1 MENNLE
7 VNAGGT
13 SRVKFLVGGL
23 LILAAVVYLI
33 ASSTKAGA
41 QYFYT
46 VEEMQAKVVPGDGK
60 QLRVTGAVIGD
71 TIEYDPETLTLKFD
85 VAHMPADNELL
96 NVEGG
101 LAMALHEAVSDP
113 GRTRMQVVY
122 VGVKPDLLKNEAQAI
137 MTGALDANG
146 VFQADELLLK
156 CPTKYED
163 AAPEQ
168 VDV

>member
-1 MENNLE
+1 MENNVE
-7 VNAGGT
+7 ANTGGT
-13 SRVKFLVGGL
+13 GRIKFIVGGL

-46 VEEMQAKVVPGDGK
+46 VEELQAKVEPGDGK
-60 QLRVTGAVIGD
+60 QLRVTGAVVGD
-71 TIEYDPETLTLKFD
+71 SIEYDPNTLTLKFT

-96 NVEGG
+96 NEEGG
-101 LAMALHEAVSDP
+101 LAVALHEAVIDP

-137 MTGALDANG
+137 MTGTLDANG

-163 AAPEQ
+163 AAPDQ
-168 VDV
+168 VDA

>member
-1 MENNLE
+1 MENSVE
-7 VNAGGT
+7 TNAGGGG
-13 SRVKFLVGGL
+13 RVKFIVGGL
-23 LILAAVVYLI
+23 LILAAVIYLI
-33 ASSTKAGA
+33 ASATQAGA

-46 VEEMQAKVVPGDGK
+46 VEEMQAKVEPGDGK

-71 TIEYDPETLTLKFD
+71 TIAYDPETLTLKFD
-85 VAHMPADNELL
+85 VAHMPADNEIL
-96 NVEGG
+96 NEEGG
-101 LAMALHEAVSDP
+101 LAQALHEAVSDP
-113 GRTRMQVVY
+113 TRTRMQVVY

-137 MTGALDANG
+137 MTGTLDTNG

-168 VDV
+168 ADA